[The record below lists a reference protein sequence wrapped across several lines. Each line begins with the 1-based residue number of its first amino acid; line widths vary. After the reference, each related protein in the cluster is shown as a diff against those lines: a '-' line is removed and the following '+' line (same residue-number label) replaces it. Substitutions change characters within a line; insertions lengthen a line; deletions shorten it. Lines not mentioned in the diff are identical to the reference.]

1 MKILIYHGPQSREM
15 LDTVCDLLKKWPD
28 VTYRDTARCVG
39 SLVSLKPVFLGTVQ
53 IKTRILQTIVNIH
66 NYESKQWDEK
76 IKVSYAPLIIEA
88 ELELKFWLEYL
99 VPNNKRKSWPDPPT
113 WTAWSDASDMAVGG
127 FVANLYHLK
136 TILISKQQIT
146 GSWMH
151 RLSIEV
157 FVTVHSCKWT

>member
-1 MKILIYHGPQSREM
+1 MKIFIYHGPQSREM

-127 FVANLYHLK
+127 FVAKPLPSENNSN
-136 TILISKQQIT
+136 I
-146 GSWMH
+146 
-151 RLSIEV
+151 
-157 FVTVHSCKWT
+157 